1 MLSSASKYA
10 GKHKNINSPVE
21 IKVSYQRYQRGKKQ
35 HTTANV
41 NNEGENEF
49 LGVKR
54 NKEARRELITE
65 NNSEV
70 TFESVYLLTVTV
82 ARLFG

>member
-1 MLSSASKYA
+1 
-10 GKHKNINSPVE
+10 
-21 IKVSYQRYQRGKKQ
+21 VSYQRYQRGKKQ

-65 NNSEV
+65 YNSEV
-70 TFESVYLLTVTV
+70 TFESVY
-82 ARLFG
+82 

>member
-1 MLSSASKYA
+1 M
-10 GKHKNINSPVE
+10 
-21 IKVSYQRYQRGKKQ
+21 SYQRYSRGKKQ

-49 LGVKR
+49 LGAKR

-70 TFESVYLLTVTV
+70 RVESVY
-82 ARLFG
+82 